1 MADFS
6 VQEIFKTLDELAPQY
21 GVDPGVAK
29 SIIVAENTSDGRIK
43 KATFSGDATNSN
55 RTMGIGQVIP
65 TTARGLQQAG
75 LLPADWKHDPNDLK
89 SQLSASLAA
98 IKDMR
103 SRMRNPDDPL
113 ELGAYYNGGTEAWKA
128 YQAGKPLNPETT
140 QYLQKQRTFMADN
153 QMTPQQIERAA
164 GQPQASSGAPGMR
177 RGTSSS
183 TSSTR
188 NVFDAGALDN
198 FNSASGLLNA
208 TITDAYNALGERNVG
223 VQAAAGDYTAGILEA
238 GMAAGASAAATASM
252 RAAGEAQRAALLQRA
267 NLHPDQNQNR
277 MDEALNALDVTSAL
291 LEQKRPEIDA
301 RMSVGFFDNP
311 LEWLVNQT
319 RLPGMIGE
327 YNGLVGTQ
335 NDALQKYAAAK
346 AIASSAIDMSQA
358 IDADKTLQAGAALAN
373 AEVKKAEAQA
383 AGVNLQM
390 QQKSASDALQAVQL
404 AGQAASNS
412 LQQLML
418 TKQMEAV
425 RQGET
430 EAQAKIAG
438 EQAALSEFN
447 TLVKAAGGQGLPYDR
462 FKQLPAKTRDE
473 ILSANSAGKFGG
485 SFVSAL
491 EFVQKYGNLDNMAAG
506 GQLAVRTWVNS
517 TMGDTMKAL
526 DAKKATAAA
535 TNNKSFNPEKEYKEL
550 LDARAA
556 QYSFAANSNM
566 RDQPE
571 SNPYKINY
579 KTIIQNP
586 AFAGNSYVEMMKKYG
601 PDGTEKQMV
610 NYDEQDFIRRAVTFA
625 RLSGDPSMAT
635 KKLAADMA
643 SFYKAASREQQMTT
657 KPQMFGLSTPSKTYP
672 VALPAYGTGALPKI
686 LDLGDQVQVENL
698 LTRQVA
704 KEIAEQNPYS
714 IAGARA
720 STGTF
725 GLTR

>member
-6 VQEIFKTLDELAPQY
+6 VDEIFRRVEELAPQY
-21 GVDPGVAK
+21 GIDPAAAK

-43 KATFSGDATNSN
+43 RSSFSGSATNQN
-55 RTMGIGQVIP
+55 NTMGVGQVIP

-75 LLPADWKHDPNDLK
+75 LLPADWKFDPDNLD
-89 SQLSASLAA
+89 SQLAASLATM
-98 IKDMR
+98 KDMK
-103 SRMRNPDDPL
+103 SRLRNPDDPL

-128 YQAGKPLNPETT
+128 YQAGRPLNPETT
-140 QYLQKQRTFMADN
+140 QYLQKQRTYMADN

-164 GQPQASSGAPGMR
+164 AGQPAQVASPAMR
-177 RGTSSS
+177 RGAS
-183 TSSTR
+183 TSTRTTR
-188 NVFDAGALDN
+188 NVFDEGALDN

-208 TITDAYNALGERNVG
+208 TINDAYNALGERNTG
-223 VQAAAGDYTAGILEA
+223 VAAAGQDAMSSIVAAGE
-238 GMAAGASAAATASM
+238 AAGASAAATAAL
-252 RAAGEAQRAALLQRA
+252 RAAGEERRAALLTRA
-267 NLHPDQNQNR
+267 NLNPEQTNNR
-277 MDEALNALDVTSAL
+277 MDQALNALDVTSAM

-311 LEWLVNQT
+311 LEYIVNAV
-319 RLPGMIGE
+319 RLPGMISE
-327 YNGLVGTQ
+327 YNGLVGQQ
-335 NDALQKYAAAK
+335 NDALQKYASAK
-346 AIASSAIDMSQA
+346 AITSSAIDMSQA
-358 IDADKTLQAGAALAN
+358 IDADKTLEAGAALAN
-373 AEVKKAEAQA
+373 AEVKKAQA
-383 AGVNLQM
+383 SASTVNLQL

-418 TKQMEAV
+418 TKQLEAV

-430 EAQAKIAG
+430 EMQAKITG

-473 ILSANSAGKFGG
+473 ILSANSSGKFGG
-485 SFVSAL
+485 N
-491 EFVQKYGNLDNMAAG
+491 FVQALNFVEKYGNLDTMAAN
-506 GQLAVRTWVNS
+506 GQLAVRTWINS
-517 TMGDTMKAL
+517 TGNQVSADLEKMKGL
-526 DAKKATAAA
+526 AAA
-535 TNNKSFNPEKEYKEL
+535 KGDKTFNPTKVAEQL
-550 LDARAA
+550 LEAKAA
-556 QYSFAANSNM
+556 QYSTAANSNM
-566 RDQPE
+566 RGEPE

-586 AFAGNSYVEMMKKYG
+586 AFAGNSYVEMMRKYG

-610 NYDEQDFIRRAVTFA
+610 NYDEQDFLKRAVTFA
-625 RLSGDPSMAT
+625 RLSGDPSFAT
-635 KKLAADMA
+635 KKLAADIA
-643 SFYKAASREQQMTT
+643 TFYKTASREQQMTT
-657 KPQMFGLSTPSKTYP
+657 KPQMFGLATPSKTYP
-672 VALPAYGTGALPKI
+672 VALPAYGTGALPKV
-686 LDLGDQVQVENL
+686 LDLGDPTQVENL

-725 GLTR
+725 GLVR